1 VTPRRKFWV
10 IGLGALAVG
19 VAVWL
24 IWFRQPPAPTPPA
37 IDLSR
42 ADPEVAAAVAK
53 ALDAVSATPRD
64 AAAWG
69 KLGMVLRAHDFDTDS
84 VAALR
89 VAEQLDPADYRWP
102 YLQGLTLVL
111 FEPEAGLDC
120 LRRAAERAP
129 SNRPEPR
136 LRHAEAL
143 LELGRLDDAEAQVHD
158 LTDPRAQ
165 VVRVRAAAERQD
177 WMAVVN
183 LSDPVRAEL
192 SCRKRIATLRG
203 DAFQRLGLA
212 DASLEWKLVAELP
225 DDEPWPDPFVQEVE
239 RLRVGPSAK
248 LRTVAALLDQSRG
261 HEAILMLKDVV
272 GQHPKAAEPR
282 LLLGE
287 VLNRAGAY
295 ADARETLLELTKQ
308 FPESVEGWF
317 QLGVAEFQLGNTT
330 AATKAFERVV
340 ELKPDHARGYF
351 NLGHSRKKTND
362 RAGAVLAFEAALKC
376 RPDYEAARDALKS
389 VKTD

>member
-1 VTPRRKFWV
+1 
-10 IGLGALAVG
+10 
-19 VAVWL
+19 
-24 IWFRQPPAPTPPA
+24 
-37 IDLSR
+37 
-42 ADPEVAAAVAK
+42 
-53 ALDAVSATPRD
+53 
-64 AAAWG
+64 
-69 KLGMVLRAHDFDTDS
+69 
-84 VAALR
+84 
-89 VAEQLDPADYRWP
+89 
-102 YLQGLTLVL
+102 
-111 FEPEAGLDC
+111 
-120 LRRAAERAP
+120 
-129 SNRPEPR
+129 
-136 LRHAEAL
+136 
-143 LELGRLDDAEAQVHD
+143 
-158 LTDPRAQ
+158 
-165 VVRVRAAAERQD
+165 
-177 WMAVVN
+177 
-183 LSDPVRAEL
+183 
-192 SCRKRIATLRG
+192 
-203 DAFQRLGLA
+203 
-212 DASLEWKLVAELP
+212 LEWKLVAELP

-248 LRTVAALLDQSRG
+248 LRTVAALLGQSRG
-261 HEAILMLKDVV
+261 QEAILMLKDVV

-282 LLLGE
+282 LMLGE